1 MKKKINSDLIENF
14 LKHLKDDTDKK
25 LSSQTLKTYE
35 NIGKNLPFNITTNQN
50 TIIKKL
56 KEIYDNP
63 NTLALY
69 LNMIILIRR
78 YNNEETDKLIK
89 LRNSLR
95 DAIIKER
102 KDNLDLFD
110 DTLPSLK
117 KIEDELDN
125 LTGIQYI
132 INYLIINLGLRNGDM
147 NLKFVKSF
155 DNTDTN
161 QIKIKGKKILLLI
174 KDYKTE
180 KSFGEKELE
189 VIDDKFLNQLKN
201 MKLKN
206 DDYLITMK
214 NGDRINNITTWND
227 KVKKLTISNLGQN
240 KIIKIKIKDLINNKQ
255 FDKLEQLSKSRGTS
269 LQVLLTSY
277 NLHNGNKDE
286 KEKEE

>member
-14 LKHLKDDTDKK
+14 LKHLKNDTDKK

-63 NTLALY
+63 NTLSLY

-117 KIEDELDN
+117 NIEDELDN

-180 KSFGEKELE
+180 KSFGEKQLK
-189 VIDDKFLNQLKN
+189 VTDDKFLNQLKN

-286 KEKEE
+286 KEKKE

>member
-63 NTLALY
+63 NTLSLY

-117 KIEDELDN
+117 NIEDELDN

-180 KSFGEKELE
+180 KSFGEKQLE
-189 VIDDKFLNQLKN
+189 VTDDKFLNQLKN

-286 KEKEE
+286 KEKKE

>member
-63 NTLALY
+63 NTLSLY

-189 VIDDKFLNQLKN
+189 VTDDKFLNQLKN

>member
-1 MKKKINSDLIENF
+1 MKKKTNSELIEKF
-14 LKHLKDDTDKK
+14 IEHLKNDKEKK

-35 NIGKNLPFNITTNQN
+35 NVGKNLPFNITTNQT

-56 KEIYDNP
+56 KELYDNP
-63 NTLALY
+63 NTLSLY

-78 YNNEETDKLIK
+78 YGNEETDKLIK

-102 KDNLDLFD
+102 KDNLDIFD
-110 DTLPSLK
+110 ETLPSLK

-125 LTGIQYI
+125 LTGVQYI
-132 INYLIINLGLRNGDM
+132 INYLIINFGLRNGDM
-147 NLKFVKSF
+147 NLRFVKSF
-155 DNTDTN
+155 DDVNDN
-161 QIKIKGKKILLLI
+161 QIKVKKKKIILLI

-189 VIDDKFLNQLKN
+189 ISDDKFLNELKN

-206 DDYLITMK
+206 DDYLIGMK
-214 NGDRINNITTWND
+214 NGSKVNNITTWND
-227 KVKKLTISNLGQN
+227 RVKKLTIGNLGQN

-277 NLHNGNKDE
+277 NLHNGNKSEDE
-286 KEKEE
+286 KD

>member
-63 NTLALY
+63 NTLSLY

-117 KIEDELDN
+117 NIEDELDN

-180 KSFGEKELE
+180 KSFGEKQLK
-189 VIDDKFLNQLKN
+189 VTDDKFLNQLKN

-286 KEKEE
+286 KEKKE